1 MKRRGFTLVE
11 VMMGVGLTA
20 LLIVMALNVFT
31 DAAASFHRTETRDTL
46 STQNA
51 LAVRRIVEQLRSA
64 AVVEIRD
71 SGRTIVFEQPMLSAN
86 PDPTT
91 GEYEY
96 VDPMLG
102 DGVQQ
107 AIYYQ
112 DRKLIFDDG
121 SGREVVL
128 ADEVSATDPDPDSAY
143 YNTAYPIFSNSS
155 VGSTRGVRIMI
166 VSSRMTH
173 RGLEYSRMSTTVLLR
188 NLL

>member
-1 MKRRGFTLVE
+1 MKRLGFTLVE

-46 STQNA
+46 STQSS
-51 LAVRRIVEQLRSA
+51 LAIRRIVEQLRSA

-107 AIYYQ
+107 TIYYQ

-121 SGREVVL
+121 SGRVVL

-143 YNTAYPIFSNSS
+143 YNSAYPIFSSSS

-166 VSSRMTH
+166 VSSRITH

>member
-46 STQNA
+46 STQGA

-71 SGRTIVFEQPMLSAN
+71 NGRAIAFQQPLLSAN
-86 PDPTT
+86 PDPAT
-91 GEYEY
+91 GEFEY
-96 VDPMLG
+96 VDPLVG
-102 DGVQQ
+102 DGVVRV
-107 AIYYQ
+107 IHYQ

-121 SGREVVL
+121 SGNEMVL
-128 ADEVSATDPDPDSAY
+128 ADEISATDPAPDSPF
-143 YNTAYPIFSNSS
+143 YNTAYPIFSYSS

-166 VSSRMTH
+166 MPSRMTH